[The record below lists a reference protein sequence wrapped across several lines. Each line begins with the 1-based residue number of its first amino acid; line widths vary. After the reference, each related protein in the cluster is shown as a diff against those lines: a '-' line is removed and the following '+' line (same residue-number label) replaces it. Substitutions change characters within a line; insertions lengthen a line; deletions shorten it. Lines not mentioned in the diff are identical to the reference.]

1 MFSQHFHY
9 PRHHRT
15 KFLTNNHY
23 YCRSRSELSR
33 ISRTS
38 KGPPMLLGI
47 CWFRAT
53 WRLSIVFL
61 VCYLSYPLNSGALQR
76 ILLTSSCSS

>member
-38 KGPPMLLGI
+38 KEPPMLSGI
-47 CWFRAT
+47 CLFRAT
-53 WRLSIVFL
+53 WRLFIVFL
-61 VCYLSYPLNSGALQR
+61 VSYLS
-76 ILLTSSCSS
+76 ILLTQGCCSGFC